1 MKKRLFVLPFFILI
15 ALSSFS
21 QVKTVLKDARFL
33 KEPLHKLVVVSQ
45 FVNHEQRQMAEES
58 MVEALVNKGIDA
70 VAAYDIFTYDSM
82 NYYITLERKLDSA
95 KVDGILVMKMVDAR
109 STDMYV
115 MPEESIPPYAYNY
128 YEYYSFY
135 YYNQLP
141 IISDPNYYRRPNK
154 TFRIDINLYQNKGD
168 MIVWGGQS
176 KAIDPLRPE
185 KVIGK
190 LGKKVVK
197 SLLSQDLI
205 E

>member
-1 MKKRLFVLPFFILI
+1 MKKKLFILPFFILI
-15 ALSSFS
+15 VLSSLA
-21 QVKTVLKDARFL
+21 QVKTVWKDARFL
-33 KEPLHKLVVVSQ
+33 KEPMQKLVVVSQ
-45 FVNHEQRQMAEES
+45 FVNHEQRQMAENS
-58 MVEALVNKGIDA
+58 MIEALVSKGIDA

-115 MPEESIPPYAYNY
+115 MPEEMVPPYAYNY

-135 YYNQLP
+135 YYNELP
-141 IISDPNYYRRPNK
+141 IISDPNFYRRPNK

-176 KAIDPLRPE
+176 KAIDPLHPE
-185 KVIGK
+185 KVIEK

-197 SLLSQDLI
+197 SLLSQDLV